1 MPTIQKL
8 RELIEI
14 IEVESKKILAD
25 KRAAL
30 QAGDDVVVRQV
41 GEGKDIMSILRK
53 QL

>member
-25 KRAAL
+25 KR
-30 QAGDDVVVRQV
+30 DDVVVRQV